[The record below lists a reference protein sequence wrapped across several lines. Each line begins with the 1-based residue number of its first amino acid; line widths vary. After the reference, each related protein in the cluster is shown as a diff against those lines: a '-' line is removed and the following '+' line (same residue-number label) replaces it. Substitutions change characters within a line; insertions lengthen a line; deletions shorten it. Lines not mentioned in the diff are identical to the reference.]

1 MSADIETGTAPLEVD
16 LPPDPEIG
24 KGFLKPIPETTALE
38 RVAGAAAV
46 TSVVTALAAMIVE
59 AGSAIVLVGGILSAV
74 VGPYAYYQQVQLTDI
89 KALQETQQ
97 KIQIE
102 VDRLAA
108 ENNRLARNIDEM
120 SETVQGLKDVE
131 DALEVI
137 TKTQG
142 QTVAAFA
149 EQVEE
154 NRKILQGMQTNLK
167 ANILQNLLSLVFGSD
182 TNQDNIVNESEVD
195 DLVRRI
201 GNMSGVEMH
210 EDKFRHAIVGKE
222 VSAVMDIVQNLLR
235 EDLPD
240 EERIFVISQ

>member
-24 KGFLKPIPETTALE
+24 KGFLKPIPETTATE

>member
-1 MSADIETGTAPLEVD
+1 M
-16 LPPDPEIG
+16 
-24 KGFLKPIPETTALE
+24 
-38 RVAGAAAV
+38 
-46 TSVVTALAAMIVE
+46 
-59 AGSAIVLVGGILSAV
+59 GGILSAV

-89 KALQETQQ
+89 KALQETQE

-108 ENNRLARNIDEM
+108 ENKRLARNIDEL

-154 NRKILQGMQTNLK
+154 NRKILQGMQKNLK

-195 DLVRRI
+195 DLIRRI

-210 EDKFRHAIVGKE
+210 EDKFRSAIVGKE
-222 VSAVMDIVQNLLR
+222 VSAIMDIVQNLLR
-235 EDLPD
+235 DDLPD